1 MTRHA
6 VGGRGVLAAL
16 ALGLALIA
24 VGCAGLVLTRGG
36 PVAGPPLAGV
46 PAPDGPAATVP
57 WPSNAGT
64 VAPPVRLTI
73 PAIGVRTRL
82 IRLGL
87 TRAGA
92 LQVPSSYQVA
102 GWYDRSPRPGATGS
116 AIIAGH
122 IDSYLGPGV
131 FFRLSSLRRGD
142 RAYVRRADGS
152 LVVFRVTAVRLYRK
166 TRFPTATVYGPA
178 AGPQLRLITCGGTF
192 DPALRSYESNVVVY
206 AAATGKAVP
215 ARGSDPPE
223 PPGA

>member
-16 ALGLALIA
+16 AVGLALIT
-24 VGCAGLVLTRGG
+24 VGTAGLALTRGR
-36 PVAGPPLAGV
+36 PAASPARARV
-46 PAPDGPAATVP
+46 PAPDGPAAAVP
-57 WPSNAGT
+57 WPAATGP
-64 VAPPVRLTI
+64 VPLPVRLTI

-92 LQVPSSYQVA
+92 LQVPPGYQVA

-122 IDSYLGPGV
+122 IDSVAGPGV
-131 FFRLSSLRRGD
+131 FFRLASLRRGD

-152 LVVFRVTAVRLYRK
+152 LMVFRVTAIRLYRK
-166 TRFPTATVYGPA
+166 DRFPTATVYGPA
-178 AGPQLRLITCGGTF
+178 AGPQLRLITCGGIF
-192 DPALRSYESNVVVY
+192 DPAVRSYQSNVVVY
-206 AAATGKAVP
+206 AVAAGTV
-215 ARGSDPPE
+215 S
-223 PPGA
+223 

>member
-16 ALGLALIA
+16 ALGLALITA
-24 VGCAGLVLTRGG
+24 GSVGLVLTRGG
-36 PVAGPPLAGV
+36 PVGGPPVARV
-46 PAPDGPAATVP
+46 PAPDGPAASVP
-57 WPSNAGT
+57 RPGT
-64 VAPPVRLTI
+64 GGLAAPPVRLTI

-92 LQVPSSYQVA
+92 LQVPSSYQIA

-122 IDSYLGPGV
+122 IDSVAGPGV
-131 FFRLSSLRRGD
+131 FYRLASLRRGD

-166 TRFPTATVYGPA
+166 DRFPTAAVYGPA

-192 DPALRSYESNVVVY
+192 DAALRSYESNVVVY
-206 AAATGKAVP
+206 AVAAGNV
-215 ARGSDPPE
+215 S
-223 PPGA
+223 

>member
-1 MTRHA
+1 VTRHA

-16 ALGLALIA
+16 ALGLALITAGA
-24 VGCAGLVLTRGG
+24 VGLVLTRGG
-36 PVAGPPLAGV
+36 PVGGPPLPRVAA
-46 PAPDGPAATVP
+46 PAGPAASGP
-57 WPSNAGT
+57 WPGT
-64 VAPPVRLTI
+64 GGLAAPPVRLTI
-73 PAIGVRTRL
+73 PAIGVRTAL

-102 GWYDRSPRPGATGS
+102 GWYDRSPRPGATGA

-122 IDSYLGPGV
+122 IDSVAGPGV
-131 FFRLSSLRRGD
+131 FYRVASLRRGD

-166 TRFPTATVYGPA
+166 DRFPTAAVYGPA

-206 AAATGKAVP
+206 AVAAGDV
-215 ARGSDPPE
+215 S
-223 PPGA
+223 

>member
-16 ALGLALIA
+16 ALGLALITA
-24 VGCAGLVLTRGG
+24 GSVGLVLTRGG
-36 PVAGPPLAGV
+36 PVGGPPVARV
-46 PAPDGPAATVP
+46 PAPDGPAASVP
-57 WPSNAGT
+57 RPGT
-64 VAPPVRLTI
+64 GGLAAPPVRLTI

-92 LQVPSSYQVA
+92 LQVPSSYQIA

-122 IDSYLGPGV
+122 IDSVAGPGV
-131 FFRLSSLRRGD
+131 FYRLASLHRGD

-166 TRFPTATVYGPA
+166 DRFPTAAVYGPA

-192 DPALRSYESNVVVY
+192 DAALRSYESNVVVY
-206 AAATGKAVP
+206 AVAAGNV
-215 ARGSDPPE
+215 S
-223 PPGA
+223 

>member
-24 VGCAGLVLTRGG
+24 VGTAGLVLARGE
-36 PVAGPPLAGV
+36 PVASPVLARV
-46 PAPDGPAATVP
+46 PAPDGPAASVP
-57 WPSNAGT
+57 WPAAPRL
-64 VAPPVRLTI
+64 VALPVRLTI

-92 LQVPSSYQVA
+92 LQVPSGYQVA

-122 IDSYLGPGV
+122 IDSVAGPGV
-131 FFRLSSLRRGD
+131 FFRLASLHRGD

-152 LVVFRVTAVRLYRK
+152 LAVFRVTAVRLYRK
-166 TRFPTATVYGPA
+166 NRFPTATVYGPA

-192 DPALRSYESNVVVY
+192 NPASRSYESNVVVY
-206 AAATGKAVP
+206 AVAAGKL
-215 ARGSDPPE
+215 S
-223 PPGA
+223 

>member
-1 MTRHA
+1 VTRRA

-24 VGCAGLVLTRGG
+24 LGAAGLVLTRGG
-36 PVAGPPLAGV
+36 PVGTPALARV
-46 PAPDGPAATVP
+46 PAPDGAAASVP
-57 WPSNAGT
+57 WPTAASP
-64 VAPPVRLTI
+64 VAPPARLTI

-92 LQVPSSYQVA
+92 LQVPQGYQVA

-122 IDSYLGPGV
+122 IDSVAGPGV
-131 FFRLSSLRRGD
+131 FFRVASLRRGD

-166 TRFPTATVYGPA
+166 DRFPTATVYGPA

-192 DPALRSYESNVVVY
+192 DPVSRSYLSNVVVY
-206 AAATGKAVP
+206 AVAAGQV
-215 ARGSDPPE
+215 S
-223 PPGA
+223 

>member
-16 ALGLALIA
+16 ALGLALVIA
-24 VGCAGLVLTRGG
+24 GIVGLALTRGG
-36 PVAGPPLAGV
+36 PVGGPAPARV
-46 PAPDGPAATVP
+46 PAPDGPVASVP
-57 WPSNAGT
+57 WPATAGG
-64 VAPPVRLTI
+64 VAAPVRLTI

-87 TRAGA
+87 TKAGT
-92 LQVPSSYQVA
+92 LQVPASYQIA

-122 IDSYLGPGV
+122 IDSYRGPGV
-131 FFRLSSLRRGD
+131 FFRLAGLHRGD

-166 TRFPTATVYGPA
+166 DSFPTATVYGPA

-192 DPALRSYESNVVVY
+192 DPARRSYESNVVVY
-206 AAATGKAVP
+206 AVAAGKVA
-215 ARGSDPPE
+215 
-223 PPGA
+223 

>member
-16 ALGLALIA
+16 ALGLALITA
-24 VGCAGLVLTRGG
+24 GSVGLVLTRGG
-36 PVAGPPLAGV
+36 PVGGPPVARV
-46 PAPDGPAATVP
+46 PAPDGPAASVP
-57 WPSNAGT
+57 RPGT
-64 VAPPVRLTI
+64 GGLAAPPVRLTI

-92 LQVPSSYQVA
+92 LQVPSSYQIA

-122 IDSYLGPGV
+122 IDSVAGPGV
-131 FFRLSSLRRGD
+131 FYRLASLHRGD

-152 LVVFRVTAVRLYRK
+152 LVMFRVTAVRLYRK
-166 TRFPTATVYGPA
+166 DRFPTAAVYGPA

-192 DPALRSYESNVVVY
+192 DAALRSYESNVVVY
-206 AAATGKAVP
+206 AVAAGNV
-215 ARGSDPPE
+215 S
-223 PPGA
+223 

>member
-24 VGCAGLVLTRGG
+24 AGGVGLVLTRGG
-36 PVAGPPLAGV
+36 PVAGPPLARV
-46 PAPDGPAATVP
+46 PAPDGTAASVP
-57 WPSNAGT
+57 WPAAAGQ
-64 VAPPVRLTI
+64 VAAPVRLTI

-87 TRAGA
+87 TNAGT
-92 LQVPSSYQVA
+92 LQVPASYQIA

-122 IDSYLGPGV
+122 IDSYRGPGV
-131 FFRLSSLRRGD
+131 FFRLAGLHRGD

-166 TRFPTATVYGPA
+166 DHFPTASVYGPA
-178 AGPQLRLITCGGTF
+178 AGPQLRLISCGGTF
-192 DPALRSYESNVVVY
+192 DPTLRSYESNVVVY
-206 AAATGKAVP
+206 AVAAGKVA
-215 ARGSDPPE
+215 
-223 PPGA
+223 

>member
-6 VGGRGVLAAL
+6 VGGRGLLAAL
-16 ALGLALIA
+16 ALGLALAAAGA
-24 VGCAGLVLTRGG
+24 VGLALTRGG
-36 PVAGPPLAGV
+36 PVGAPALSRA
-46 PAPDGPAATVP
+46 PAPDGPAASVP
-57 WPSNAGT
+57 WPSAPGL

-87 TRAGA
+87 TRGST

-122 IDSYLGPGV
+122 IDSVAGPGV
-131 FFRLSSLRRGD
+131 FFRLASLRRGD
-142 RAYVRRADGS
+142 RAYVRRSDGS

-166 TRFPTATVYGPA
+166 SHFPTATVYGAA

-192 DPALRSYESNVVVY
+192 DPALRSYLSNVVVY
-206 AAATGKAVP
+206 AVAAGKV
-215 ARGSDPPE
+215 S
-223 PPGA
+223 

>member
-24 VGCAGLVLTRGG
+24 AGSAGLALTRGG
-36 PVAGPPLAGV
+36 PAAARPLAQV
-46 PAPDGPAATVP
+46 PAPDGSAASVP
-57 WPSNAGT
+57 WPAAAGLA
-64 VAPPVRLTI
+64 APPVRLTI

-82 IRLGL
+82 IQLGI
-87 TRAGA
+87 TRAGT

-116 AIIAGH
+116 AIIVGH
-122 IDSYLGPGV
+122 IDSYAGPGV
-131 FFRLSSLRRGD
+131 FFRLASLHRGD

-166 TRFPTATVYGPA
+166 DRFPTATVYGPA

-206 AAATGKAVP
+206 AVAAGRVM
-215 ARGSDPPE
+215 
-223 PPGA
+223 